1 MAELVAVGADHC
13 VGPGADTRARPYKA
27 NSATRSKELEE
38 QEETC
43 AMRATDWDEAAFE
56 GHRPLL
62 FSIAYRMLGSASEA
76 EDVVQDAWL
85 RAIQD
90 EHADVRSP
98 RAYLTTIVT
107 RLCIDHL
114 RSAERTRVE
123 YPGPWLPEPLAE
135 PNQESAELASSLTT
149 AFLVLLE
156 QLSPTERAVFLLR
169 EVFELDF
176 DEIAKSVGKSAAN
189 TRQILTRARGRL
201 RESRPRFTVSRGESE
216 EIVRRFRHACGT
228 GNVEELMALLHADA
242 ELVSDG
248 GGKAAAATRPV
259 LGADRITR
267 FVLGYAGKLH
277 WSESDFQ
284 LVTINGAP
292 GLLMRHPVA
301 GNGTYSFDIADGRIR
316 AIYIVRN
323 PDKLRGFLE
332 RTH

>member
-1 MAELVAVGADHC
+1 MAA
-13 VGPGADTRARPYKA
+13 
-27 NSATRSKELEE
+27 S
-38 QEETC
+38 
-43 AMRATDWDEAAFE
+43 DWDAATFE

-62 FSIAYRMLGSASEA
+62 FSIAYRMLGSASDA

-85 RAIQD
+85 RARQD

-114 RSAERTRVE
+114 RSAERTRME

-156 QLSPTERAVFLLR
+156 QLAPIERAVFLLR

-176 DEIAKSVGKSAAN
+176 DEIARSVGKSEAN
-189 TRQILTRARGRL
+189 TRQILSRARGRL
-201 RESRPRFTVSRGESE
+201 RESRPRFTVSRRESE
-216 EIVRRFRHACGT
+216 EVVRRFRHACVT
-228 GNVEELMALLHADA
+228 GSVEEMMAVLHADA
-242 ELVSDG
+242 QLVSDG

-259 LGADRITR
+259 FSADRVAK
-267 FVLGYAGKLH
+267 FMLGYAAKLH
-277 WSESDFQ
+277 YSESDFQ
-284 LVTINGAP
+284 VVTINGAP
-292 GLLMRHPVA
+292 GLLMRHPLA
-301 GNGTYSFDIADGRIR
+301 GDGTYSFDIVDGRIR
-316 AIYIVRN
+316 AIYVMRN

>member
-1 MAELVAVGADHC
+1 MSMA
-13 VGPGADTRARPYKA
+13 
-27 NSATRSKELEE
+27 
-38 QEETC
+38 
-43 AMRATDWDEAAFE
+43 ATDWDGATFEA
-56 GHRPLL
+56 HRPLL

-85 RAIQD
+85 RARQD
-90 EHADVRSP
+90 EHADVRSA

-114 RSAERTRVE
+114 RSAERTRLE

-156 QLSPTERAVFLLR
+156 QLAPTERAVFLLR

-176 DEIAKSVGKSAAN
+176 DEIATSVGKTEAN
-189 TRQILTRARGRL
+189 TRQILKRARGRL
-201 RESRPRFTVSRGESE
+201 QESRPRFTVSRRESE
-216 EIVRRFRHACGT
+216 EIVRRFRDACVT
-228 GNVEELMALLHADA
+228 GNVEGLMGVLHAEA
-242 ELVSDG
+242 TLVADG
-248 GGKAAAATRPV
+248 GGKVASATHPV
-259 LGADRITR
+259 RGAERIGK
-267 FVLGYAGKLH
+267 FLFGYGSKAH

-292 GLLMRHPVA
+292 GLLLRHPIA
-301 GNGTYSFDIADGRIR
+301 GTGTYSFDIVDGRIR

-332 RTH
+332 HTH